1 MHRLSDWW
9 AGKPDMSPKAAQED
23 LALEKDNL
31 QHALL
36 AAAGIMNDDLDG
48 ASEELSKRDTVFH
61 ELGLALMLFMRSVL
75 GMEKESMTSASN
87 KIADVEAKA
96 WVELK
101 RLQRRGSV
109 KGSSKVYPPGTEMEI
124 IIVQAQLMGAM
135 IGVLHENV
143 VEAVKS
149 FYKLRKAYITLD
161 AILAIETK
169 EVERRKRE
177 GNSTSSSQIN
187 TPEFTTAQTTPT
199 QMTPASSRQPSPP
212 RSTTSA
218 NTIEAELTFDNPID
232 VFIHSA
238 ANMCFGIILLV
249 LGLIPPSFSKVLSI
263 VGFHGDRARGVRM
276 LWKSAAHPNLN
287 GAVAALMLL
296 VFYNGGASDIM
307 PSPEDYD
314 DSAEAVG
321 PPVEKCKALIE
332 SMRAQYPASRL
343 WQVQDAVMHSAAGE
357 PEEAIKILAA
367 GEPSKMKQVAAVN
380 NFELALDRMVTQDW
394 ANMRDD
400 FLRCLELN
408 DWSPSTYYYMAGCAS
423 VELYR
428 DAVAA
433 GDATEA
439 KLHKTKAQS
448 LFDKTPSVIGKKRLM
463 AKQLPLE
470 TFLQMRLHRWE
481 ERAKDLD
488 VDMVD
493 AIGASPA
500 LEMCYMW
507 NGKLKMGEKE
517 KQRALDNLDWS
528 RCTCDAATL
537 DKIKAEPDE
546 MATWAINR
554 AAMLKG
560 LNQNEEARSLLLE
573 HVVEK
578 DKALFKGH
586 NKSDYVMPV
595 ALYELAAILWY
606 ECCEATDEAAKKEKA
621 IECKE
626 LLERSRNW
634 ESFVLDGRIG
644 MRTQGSLETIHW
656 YWKKMGWQ

>member
-1 MHRLSDWW
+1 MNRLSEWW
-9 AGKPDMSPKAAQED
+9 GGKPEMSPKAAAED
-23 LALEKDNL
+23 LAIEKDNL

-48 ASEELSKRDTVFH
+48 ASKELSTRDTVFH

-75 GMEKESMTSASN
+75 GMEKENMTTASN

-96 WVELK
+96 WIELK
-101 RLQRRGSV
+101 RLQKRGSV

-177 GNSTSSSQIN
+177 GISTSSSQIN

-199 QMTPASSRQPSPP
+199 KMTPASSRQPSPP
-212 RSTTSA
+212 RSSTSTT
-218 NTIEAELTFDNPID
+218 TIEAELTFDNTID

-263 VGFHGDRARGVRM
+263 VGFHGDRARGVHM

-307 PSPEDYD
+307 PSQEDYD

-332 SMRAQYPASRL
+332 SMRTQYPASRL
-343 WQVQDAVMHSAAGE
+343 WQVQEAAMHSAAGD
-357 PEEAIKILAA
+357 PDAAIEILKA
-367 GEPSKMKQVAAVN
+367 GEQSKMKQVAAVN
-380 NFELALDRMVTQDW
+380 NFELSVARMVTQDW

-408 DWSPSTYYYMAGCAS
+408 DWSPATYYYMAGCAS
-423 VELYR
+423 AELYR

-439 KLHKTKAQS
+439 KLHKAKAQS
-448 LFDKTPSVIGKKRLM
+448 LFDKAPSVIGKKRLM

-481 ERAKDLD
+481 DRAKELG
-488 VDMVD
+488 VDMID
-493 AIGASPA
+493 AIGPSPA
-500 LEMCYMW
+500 LEMSYMW
-507 NGKLKMGEKE
+507 NAKMKMGDKEREK
-517 KQRALDNLDWS
+517 ALENLDWS
-528 RCTCDAATL
+528 RCTCDADSL

-546 MATWAINR
+546 MATWAIGR
-554 AAMLKG
+554 ASILKG
-560 LNQNEEARSLLLE
+560 LNRNEEARTLLKE
-573 HVVEK
+573 HVADK

-595 ALYELAAILWY
+595 ALYELAAILWT
-606 ECCEATDEAAKKEKA
+606 ECCEATDEATKKERA
-621 IECKE
+621 TECKE
-626 LLERSRNW
+626 LLEKSRNW
-634 ESFVLDGRIG
+634 ESFILDGRVG
-644 MRTQGSLETIHW
+644 MRTQSSLETIHW
-656 YWKKMGWQ
+656 YWKKMGWH